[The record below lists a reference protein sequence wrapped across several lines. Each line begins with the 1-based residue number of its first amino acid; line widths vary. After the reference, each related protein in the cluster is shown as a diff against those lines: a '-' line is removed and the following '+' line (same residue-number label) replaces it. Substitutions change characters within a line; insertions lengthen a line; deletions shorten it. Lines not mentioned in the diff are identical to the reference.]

1 VFSVAASGA
10 YAQCAGPPGIPFNCK
25 VGTAPQP
32 ADLLY
37 GGSQAQLAA
46 GNGGGSVS
54 FAIGLLFANAPPITS
69 PSGTFGTLNVTGTF
83 SGPAFATFLSSPPP
97 IGNTAPNSIL
107 GTTVGAT
114 VSLGLPVW
122 ATSGRP
128 TSPSTGVTGW
138 NSTLQALDTWSGTAW
153 SNPSSGGKVMY
164 ATNIITDGNVQT
176 GAGTSNDA
184 ALFADL
190 TACSAV
196 GATLVLPP
204 GPFKIDGSLATSGN
218 LSNCHIVGTGANGG
232 ANATANVGTTVMLT
246 STTQIPFI
254 AGSNWSWSGT
264 NFYWPGQINGTTV
277 FPPLLKNTTFSISWS
292 FFNNTVINAYTLYD
306 ETSGAGAGDWN
317 IHDNYIYAI
326 HTILHSYGQ
335 GDTIQF
341 SHNDLTP
348 GPWFN
353 IAPSTSH
360 AAVTAAGQV
369 NKWFDVD
376 GTGAFAWNIIAMN
389 NSAFE
394 WRWEFL
400 FEPQGEVGI
409 SSVSGTVDSVGTLI
423 DTETNPGGTWAIGN
437 YFSMVGDC
445 NTLGISSGA
454 HASPCFNLGS
464 SDYLVVSDSQ
474 LSTNG
479 SFVEAAGADVFLSG
493 SQVNG
498 VGSQNDGTEYY
509 AIHETA
515 NPGGTTISVKD
526 STIQGNGASNKAHT
540 HGITTG
546 ATATRVI
553 IQNNQFGFFNDD
565 INIQSA
571 PTTIITG
578 NWSINTGATGGLV
591 SVNISGSNG
600 VIWNSNTWDAPPVI
614 ALSSCGTTPVAHG
627 TTFAG
632 AFTTGSGAPTAC
644 TMTLPFFPMGF
655 GAGACQFS
663 ILNSGTTFTSNV
675 AGSPPAWTLTFGS
688 GLSGGI
694 VSYNCPGVQ

>member
-1 VFSVAASGA
+1 MRFFEMRSLMYVVPFLAPFAANAACVPVQATFGMMGCEPVASSVANTDYLQAWLPGVFPNSAQLVPVGTLLNSIVAPFASPPSIGNITPNSGNFTTLASTALNVSGA
-10 YAQCAGPPGIPFNCK
+10 
-25 VGTAPQP
+25 T
-32 ADLLY
+32 
-37 GGSQAQLAA
+37 
-46 GNGGGSVS
+46 
-54 FAIGLLFANAPPITS
+54 
-69 PSGTFGTLNVTGTF
+69 TF
-83 SGPAFATFLSSPPP
+83 SGVT
-97 IGNTAPNSIL
+97 L
-107 GTTVGAT
+107 GK
-114 VSLGLPVW
+114 SFPV
-122 ATSGRP
+122 
-128 TSPSTGVTGW
+128 
-138 NSTLQALDTWSGTAW
+138 LQA
-153 SNPSSGGKVMY
+153 
-164 ATNIITDGNVQT
+164 TNYGVVADGNVLT
-176 GAGTSNDA
+176 GAGTSNDNALRTALA
-184 ALFADL
+184 ACAV
-190 TACSAV
+190 V
-196 GATLVLPP
+196 GATLVIPP
-204 GPFKIDGSLATSGN
+204 GVIKLDGTGGTIP
-218 LSNCHIVGTGANGG
+218 LSNCSIPGAGPGG
-232 ANATANVGTTVMLT
+232 GIATAANAGTTIMLT
-246 STTQIPFI
+246 SASVIPFTI
-254 AGSNWSWSGT
+254 GSNWSWSGT

-277 FPPLLKNTTFSISWS
+277 FPPLFENTTSSISWS
-292 FFNNTVINAYTLYD
+292 FFDNTVINAYTLYD

-360 AAVTAAGQV
+360 AAVTAAGQI

-400 FEPQGEVGI
+400 FEPQGVVGI

-423 DTETNPGGTWAIGN
+423 DTETNPGGTWASGN

-479 SFVEAAGADVFLSG
+479 SFVEAAGADVFLNG
-493 SQVNG
+493 SQING
-498 VGSQNDGTEYY
+498 IGSQNDGTEYY

-515 NPGGTTISVKD
+515 NPGGTTISVKG
-526 STIQGNGASNKAHT
+526 STLQGNGASNKAHT

-546 ATATRVI
+546 ATASRVI

-578 NWSINTGATGGLV
+578 NWAINTGATGGLV

-614 ALSSCGTTPVAHG
+614 ALSSCGTAPVAHG

-632 AFTTGSGAPTAC
+632 AFTTGSGAPTTC

-663 ILNSGTTFTSNV
+663 LLNSGTTFTSNV